1 MKALFSRMRRGL
13 VASYNK
19 SKVKKWKKT
28 KNVNEASP
36 RALPVVLYKGEQY
49 FADLQLNE
57 FRPVQGLLES
67 IPFDGE
73 EGRIMC
79 RDIGVVICKSCGMS
93 AIISKVFEEKQLRCM
108 QCFSRELAPL
118 YE

>member
-1 MKALFSRMRRGL
+1 MERM
-13 VASYNK
+13 
-19 SKVKKWKKT
+19 

-36 RALPVVLYKGEQY
+36 WALPVVLYKGEQY
-49 FADLQLNE
+49 FADLRLNE
-57 FRPVQGLLES
+57 FRPVQGLLAS

-79 RDIGVVICKSCGMS
+79 RNTGVITCKSCGMS
-93 AIISKVFEEKQLRCM
+93 AIISKAYEEELLRCM
-108 QCFSRELAPL
+108 LCFSRELAPL

>member
-1 MKALFSRMRRGL
+1 ME
-13 VASYNK
+13 
-19 SKVKKWKKT
+19 KT
-28 KNVNEASP
+28 KSIPQIGP
-36 RALPVVLYKGEQY
+36 RPLPVVLFKGEQY
-49 FADLQLNE
+49 FADLRLNE

-79 RDIGVVICKSCGMS
+79 RNTGIVTCKSCNMS
-93 AIISKVFEEKQLRCM
+93 VLISMAHEEEPLRCM
-108 QCFSRELAPL
+108 RCFSCELAPL